1 MRKDILCLFAVISVG
16 VILVAG
22 CTTTSSG
29 TTAAPS
35 APGQETVATLVNGT
49 DAFNASIYQ
58 VTASRPQPGYHEINI
73 YLTTLNTGNSTF
85 KLHWFSRITG
95 PNGVSYG
102 GVGVSHGGSGQETD
116 ILGPGSE
123 GTGRDY
129 VIIDSDAD
137 YAAMAKEGA
146 TLNVSFVTEPLA
158 NETPMSFQ
166 TSWTLDPSVFT

>member
-58 VTASRPQPGYHEINI
+58 VTASRPQPGDHQIDI
-73 YLTTLNTGNSTF
+73 YLTTLNTGNATV

-123 GTGRDY
+123 GTGRGLCHHRFRCGLC
-129 VIIDSDAD
+129 SNGKRRSNAQR
-137 YAAMAKEGA
+137 
-146 TLNVSFVTEPLA
+146 LFCNR
-158 NETPMSFQ
+158 
-166 TSWTLDPSVFT
+166 TSRK